1 MSIVDLEVPK
11 EVIYEHVDDFRG
23 IFIIGPLEPGYGVTI
38 GNSLRRVLLSSL
50 PGYAITAVKIDE
62 VTHEY
67 STIPGVLQDVV
78 DIILNL
84 KQVRLKKRVDS
95 EIEDQKISI
104 SLKQKTAFYARDIEE
119 FTHCFEVTNPD
130 LLICNMNASVVLNM
144 EFKVVFNKGY
154 VPALE
159 VELPK
164 EDAGFLSIDG
174 IFSPVKNISFSVEHA
189 RVGNRTDF
197 EKLKLD
203 LTTDGTI
210 TPQKALEKATKI
222 LMESFSIILKNSLSD
237 FDASIF
243 DTDIVTNEELHFRKL
258 LKTQI
263 KDIAEL
269 STRSVNCL
277 EGAGIY
283 SLHDLLGKS
292 LVEIKSIKSFGT
304 KSYNEVKEVMAKYN
318 LQNK

>member
-1 MSIVDLEVPK
+1 
-11 EVIYEHVDDFRG
+11 
-23 IFIIGPLEPGYGVTI
+23 
-38 GNSLRRVLLSSL
+38 
-50 PGYAITAVKIDE
+50 
-62 VTHEY
+62 
-67 STIPGVLQDVV
+67 
-78 DIILNL
+78 
-84 KQVRLKKRVDS
+84 
-95 EIEDQKISI
+95 
-104 SLKQKTAFYARDIEE
+104 
-119 FTHCFEVTNPD
+119 
-130 LLICNMNASVVLNM
+130 
-144 EFKVVFNKGY
+144 
-154 VPALE
+154 
-159 VELPK
+159 
-164 EDAGFLSIDG
+164 
-174 IFSPVKNISFSVEHA
+174 VKNISFSVEHA

-277 EGAGIY
+277 EGAGLY